1 MGDLN
6 PVIAPILI
14 ILAIVAAAALW
25 LIVKR
30 QRARFLQSPPR
41 RGNTVRV
48 YDFETKRMSEIPA
61 AELASGMLL
70 ANIEGLGSAYVK
82 SAQLKPGDYQH
93 PPFSDDVREFLRAIK
108 RDLDEIYPKTLEEWE
123 DGFRRDRNPAGEIAL
138 WLRLAETYQ
147 AFVNRIPR
155 TAEEKEDLFRLLLAG
170 ISVDRKTIFDVY
182 KPTYISAA
190 EAEEAVQMLVGPK
203 LG

>member
-1 MGDLN
+1 MLMI
-6 PVIAPILI
+6 P
-14 ILAIVAAAALW
+14 AIAAAVVLW
-25 LIVKR
+25 IMVKR
-30 QRARFLQSPPR
+30 RRARFPHSPAR
-41 RGNTVRV
+41 SGNLVRV

-61 AELASGMLL
+61 AELASDMML

-82 SAQLKPGDYQH
+82 PMQLKPGDYQH
-93 PPFSDDVREFLRAIK
+93 PPFQEGVRDYFRALK

-123 DGFRRDRNPAGEIAL
+123 DGFRRDRNPASEIAL

-147 AFVNRIPR
+147 IFAKRTPR
-155 TAEEKEDLFRLLLAG
+155 TAEEKEDLFRLLLTG

-182 KPTYISAA
+182 KPTCLSRA

-203 LG
+203 VS